1 MAERDK
7 RSSRAVD
14 SDKMTH
20 SPPLMFVL
28 VMDTPQAIIATATQQ
43 NIIPVADRK
52 IQGPAISLYADDAII
67 FFPPETQSILAIKEI
82 MRVFGAAT
90 GLNPN
95 FSKSSITPIR
105 TDQAQLTDVQT
116 ILGCQI
122 KQLPITYLG
131 LPLSLKRLT
140 KHDLQPLMDRIS
152 KKVSG
157 WKPKMLTPGD
167 RLILIKTVLMA
178 LPAHLLSVLELP
190 KWAVKDI
197 NRKCRG
203 FLWKGQEEHAPCS
216 LCRCA
221 PSPLSSPTRNQ
232 SSHHA
237 LLPGQ
242 AFPQTPRVHLRAAT
256 SSPRAAS
263 SSRLTNAENLVTDF
277 EGSPLAYHVLGH
289 VRAGLGEAEAAIDPL
304 CRARDLAPGDLGI
317 ALTLAKTY
325 AAREQFDQ
333 AVKECKRALSLGN
346 ADLVDPGLHGVID
359 LRQMDWSKK
368 ARSARL
374 SVAKKQLQKLLA
386 DCSSS
391 QKEPS
396 NTDWNHAS
404 DHFREQVS
412 AVLTGASLAARAAP
426 ERDAVKSGT
435 LSRAEDIAKEWRG
448 SPLALHVSGHVRA
461 ALGEVE
467 AALDP
472 LCRARDL
479 VPGDLAIAFTLA
491 KTYAAREQFDLAVE
505 ECEHAL
511 SLGDADLSDPGLHAV
526 FESRHLEPRREARI
540 SIAKQQLRELL
551 ADCSWNIVV
560 PVTRDRWNCMNEEE
574 RRSFLT
580 VCIEEMVAYYA
591 KSSEQRQMRALSVA
605 VDFAKDTRKWICWLC
620 PQCKMVFL
628 TVESFQSH
636 VEDEVSQSQ
645 ELKKSLLLVPKRI
658 SDEQAEF
665 IKTWTVPS
673 DVSPTEQAE
682 REKIKNTFKHLMDQR
697 ALSADLFNNLVKYMK
712 FWIGETTDHPQ
723 NLSCITSLDPVGFQ
737 VLGTC
742 LDLLIPGLRVGD
754 AVQHSLNHSDVAV
767 DQDAFSPSISI
778 DIEENV
784 FRIADCSSNQDALF
798 SWLSRPSTQDPFTS
812 WISMRQA
819 CLDKGT
825 HVLEKLNGCATV
837 LIEKIKP
844 KCGSIEMDKHEN
856 YFSTKVKVDIE
867 IMKLDAEVDNFKK
880 KLVEVCTCD
889 YCEII
894 LPAMKDYLWAKLCN
908 DSPQEV
914 LHFKHGAEA
923 STENR
928 VSVREYINVTIAPE
942 IVLQE
947 DDEKCVKDNIKGGD
961 STVPHDNVVKVLPG
975 DSKVLQSDKKPE
987 LPPRANE
994 NTLESP
1000 ENTPMEKE
1008 NKTSSPSGYS
1018 CPIEGGARASNNRVT
1033 GTVYSE
1039 NELKS
1044 LYLTLLSLWHLKPF
1058 SDKYIVKARLYPH
1071 FGVSGEDCMMCNL
1084 FYIFSAFTDTDDSKS
1099 TPQLKQF
1106 ITSLIKFLNRANV
1119 SLKEIKNLA
1128 AKFTE
1133 IIFNMVHTSETA
1145 TRVSKNSEEPVYR
1158 TKLFSVCPDH
1168 VCLSHGLFGMHKN
1181 ARESTYFLNI
1191 GASELQNIEMKSFD
1205 DVIKSVDKK
1214 FHYNSESNAAHNH
1227 PPRFFTTAFSY
1238 PSENDSLLDLS
1249 GLLLSI
1255 AAPLDI
1261 SPVYEGLQSECKYT
1275 MVSAV
1280 FRAEGQDI
1288 CFTRQEEKWLVYDK
1302 TIGTVK
1308 DFDSWEKVLDEYS
1321 RSRSRLY
1328 PQIIFFER
1336 SYVLAH

>member
-1 MAERDK
+1 MNWSNAGGRFRERIK
-7 RSSRAVD
+7 AVLAAREGGD
-14 SDKMTH
+14 
-20 SPPLMFVL
+20 
-28 VMDTPQAIIATATQQ
+28 
-43 NIIPVADRK
+43 
-52 IQGPAISLYADDAII
+52 GDDA
-67 FFPPETQSILAIKEI
+67 
-82 MRVFGAAT
+82 
-90 GLNPN
+90 
-95 FSKSSITPIR
+95 KS
-105 TDQAQLTDVQT
+105 
-116 ILGCQI
+116 
-122 KQLPITYLG
+122 
-131 LPLSLKRLT
+131 
-140 KHDLQPLMDRIS
+140 
-152 KKVSG
+152 
-157 WKPKMLTPGD
+157 
-167 RLILIKTVLMA
+167 
-178 LPAHLLSVLELP
+178 E
-190 KWAVKDI
+190 
-197 NRKCRG
+197 
-203 FLWKGQEEHAPCS
+203 
-216 LCRCA
+216 
-221 PSPLSSPTRNQ
+221 
-232 SSHHA
+232 
-237 LLPGQ
+237 
-242 AFPQTPRVHLRAAT
+242 
-256 SSPRAAS
+256 
-263 SSRLTNAENLVTDF
+263 RLTNAENLVTDF

-894 LPAMKDYLWAKLCN
+894 LPAMKDYLWA
-908 DSPQEV
+908 V
-914 LHFKHGAEA
+914 LNT
-923 STENR
+923 S
-928 VSVREYINVTIAPE
+928 APE